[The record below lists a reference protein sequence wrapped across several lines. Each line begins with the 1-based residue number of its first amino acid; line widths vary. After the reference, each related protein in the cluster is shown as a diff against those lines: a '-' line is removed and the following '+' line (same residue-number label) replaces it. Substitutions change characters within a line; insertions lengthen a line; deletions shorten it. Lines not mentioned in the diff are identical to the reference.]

1 MLLTNTESIFDELD
15 CHQVTLQTMQSSSA
29 AGSFLDEVMKWQ
41 KKLQTIEQV
50 LTVWL
55 EVQDQWEELED
66 VRIHLFSNLIFNK
79 YVDFAFYMSH
89 KPGGARCSSVVR
101 AFAHG
106 AMGHRID
113 PSWWTH

>member
-66 VRIHLFSNLIFNK
+66 VRIYLFSYLIFLFNMLI
-79 YVDFAFYMSH
+79 FAFYMSH
-89 KPGGARCSSVVR
+89 KPGGVTLNFVC
-101 AFAHG
+101 
-106 AMGHRID
+106 
-113 PSWWTH
+113 